1 MTGKFVKVLR
11 REFLIIL
18 KRPVYILSSV
28 GVLIVNAAFYT
39 TFMKDGLPHD
49 LPIGVVDLD
58 NSSTSRMFAREL
70 DATQLGKTVW
80 YDDIHLA
87 REHMETGKIT
97 SYIVIP
103 EGFNSDVQSFRQPH
117 IGYYVNSL
125 YFVGGALAYKD
136 ILTMVNLTNG
146 AVQREVMR
154 LKGMNEREIMGKI
167 QPIVLDQHQIGNPAV
182 NYGVYLNGVLLPGI
196 LEMIVILITIYAVGS
211 ELKYGSSKHLLK
223 TAGDSMVTALV
234 GKLVPYN
241 IIFTVLGITLEMLL
255 FQWLKYPVKG
265 SIFWMFLDILLL
277 VSASEAMG
285 LFIVELFPVLRL
297 AISVGAIISVLG
309 FSLAGFSLPVEAM
322 PPYVQGFS
330 AIFPLRHYYLFHVQ
344 ETIWGSGF
352 AGWWKE
358 AVHLLLFL
366 FLPFTLIGRL
376 GHAYKYQD
384 YERN

>member
-1 MTGKFVKVLR
+1 MCGSDAPEGTIDSRYLSCLGETDLAGKILHFQCTRKDLEEEGGDVRNGELLG
-11 REFLIIL
+11 FLA
-18 KRPVYILSSV
+18 V
-28 GVLIVNAAFYT
+28 GL
-39 TFMKDGLPHD
+39 LE
-49 LPIGVVDLD
+49 VVDLQD
-58 NSSTSRMFAREL
+58 
-70 DATQLGKTVW
+70 LGPQRSGFDQEVSAV
-80 YDDIHLA
+80 H
-87 REHMETGKIT
+87 R
-97 SYIVIP
+97 
-103 EGFNSDVQSFRQPH
+103 FNSDVQSFRQPH

-211 ELKYGSSKHLLK
+211 ELKYGTSKHLLK